1 MRTTLMTGAL
11 LTSALLMAGSSLAI
25 VEATALA
32 GGLVQ
37 SAAAGAA
44 GYANYAAP
52 DEAQATVSFLLAEAE
67 AKANLARSVAEE
79 ITDNAAFQGE
89 KAGALAA
96 AIGEETTGTAQ
107 AVVTTEAEALYAA
120 ACEPPM
126 PYSIEAVELAAMV
139 SAWAGQFA
147 AWAQASPDCLQHAP
161 QKLIEG

>member
-25 VEATALA
+25 VESTALA
-32 GGLVQ
+32 GGLVE

-44 GYANYAAP
+44 GYANHAA
-52 DEAQATVSFLLAEAE
+52 DEAQATASFLLAEAE
-67 AKANLARSVAEE
+67 AKANLAHSVAEE
-79 ITDNAAFQGE
+79 IADNAAFQGE
-89 KAGALAA
+89 KVGALAA
-96 AIGEETTGTAQ
+96 AFGEETTGTAQ

-161 QKLIEG
+161 QKLVEA